1 MALKFIQETER
12 DCLLGLWEI
21 DEEYEQLRAQVA
33 LDAGETERLGSF
45 RHEAR
50 KLEFLSVRALLQRM
64 AGGEARI
71 VYDRTNK
78 PYLQDNSFNISIS
91 HSGKL
96 TAVLL
101 SRKKKVG
108 IDMEQMTHRISGIA
122 HYFINPAERI
132 TEDETKKRYHL
143 YIHWCAK
150 EALYKICDKNA
161 LNFRKHMMIEPF
173 EPVVEG
179 RIRGMV
185 DNGKLRQEF
194 DLHYRRMK
202 DYVMVWC
209 CQ

>member
-1 MALKFIQETER
+1 MALKFIQKTQE
-12 DCLLGLWEI
+12 DCLLGVWEI
-21 DEEYEQLRAQVA
+21 DEEYEQLHEKVL
-33 LDAGETERLGSF
+33 LDPAEEQRLASF
-45 RHEAR
+45 RNPAR
-50 KLEFLSVRALLQRM
+50 KLEYLSVRVLLQQM
-64 AGGEARI
+64 AGPSARI

-78 PYLQDNSFNISIS
+78 PYLQDNQYNISIS

-96 TAVLL
+96 TSVLL

-108 IDMEQMTHRISGIA
+108 IDMEQMTHRISRIA
-122 HYFINPAERI
+122 RYFIHPDEKI
-132 TEDETKKRYHL
+132 TEDESKKRYHL

-161 LNFRKHMMIEPF
+161 LNFRKHMVIEPF

-179 RIRGMV
+179 TIRGTV
-185 DNGKLRQEF
+185 DNGRIKEAF

-209 CQ
+209 CK